1 MKIEELN
8 IQSLLNDYN
17 FLEEL
22 AFNFESAEQEL
33 IKDYINSKSVQDSDL
48 IDRFF
53 EWLLEELNNNSK
65 PILTI
70 GWDSHEWGAGGNG
83 FVSFLTRFNIV
94 SMKSSDYENDH
105 FEIFDKTTFF
115 PWVIENLENDV
126 VEIESEVF
134 SEEELLEMANN
145 MGIRKDTNL
154 SVNGKVKKN

>member
-8 IQSLLNDYN
+8 IQSLLQDTD
-17 FLEEL
+17 FLDEI
-22 AFNFESAEQEL
+22 ASNFESTEVEL
-33 IKDYINSKSVQDSDL
+33 IKDYINTKSVQDSDL
-48 IDRFF
+48 IDRFY

-70 GWDSHEWGAGGNG
+70 GWDSLEWGAGGNG

-94 SMKSSDYENDH
+94 TMKSSDYENDH
-105 FEIFDKTTFF
+105 FEIFDKETFF
-115 PWVIENLENDV
+115 PWGIENLENDI

-134 SEEELLEMANN
+134 SEGDLLEMANK

-154 SVNGKVKKN
+154 SVIGKDKY